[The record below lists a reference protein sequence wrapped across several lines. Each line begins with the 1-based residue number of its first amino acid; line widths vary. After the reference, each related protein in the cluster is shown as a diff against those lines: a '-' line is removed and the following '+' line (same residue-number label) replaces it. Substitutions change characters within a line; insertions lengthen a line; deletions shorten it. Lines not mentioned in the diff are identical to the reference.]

1 MRIYYTTDL
10 HGSEKCWR
18 KFLATPKYYE
28 ADVIIVGGDI
38 TGKFIVPIVRRP
50 GGRAEA
56 TFMGRKRRL
65 RKEQDIHALKQR
77 ISDAGQYPVDM
88 TREEYRDY
96 SENPSQV
103 DALFKKLLVQRV
115 REWVALAD
123 ERLRGQN
130 VRCLVSAGND
140 DIFEVDE
147 VLAQSETIEMHDSCV
162 VDLEEGYQI
171 FGLSYSN
178 MTPWKCPR
186 DISEEEL
193 SARIDE
199 LARQVEDME
208 RAIFDIHAPPYA
220 SGLDE
225 APELKED
232 MSYVLD
238 GTGQPKMI
246 PVGSK
251 AVRDAILKYQPLV
264 GLHGHIHEAAGIR
277 KMGRTTLVNPGSE
290 YAEGILRGA
299 VIELDAQRGLTSVN
313 LVAG

>member
-1 MRIYYTTDL
+1 LRIYYTTDL

-186 DISEEEL
+186 D
-193 SARIDE
+193 
-199 LARQVEDME
+199 
-208 RAIFDIHAPPYA
+208 HAPPYA